1 MCRLVWR
8 LSEFAFF
15 VRLLRWAHFLFFR
28 VVIMASNSFIINQR
42 VARYRKLKDL
52 NQTQMA
58 DFMGI
63 KTSTYSQK
71 ERKGKITAEEIV
83 KIADILNINVNAL
96 LYGEV
101 EKINTSAN
109 PNEIE
114 QKIRSEYASRYAFFE
129 KLTPKNISHI
139 KIIFSLRPKQRQEVF
154 DLAYKFYLNNK
165 KSTS

>member
-1 MCRLVWR
+1 
-8 LSEFAFF
+8 
-15 VRLLRWAHFLFFR
+15 
-28 VVIMASNSFIINQR
+28 MASNSFIINQR

-71 ERKGKITAEEIV
+71 ERKGKITAEEII
-83 KIADILNINVNAL
+83 KIAEILNVDVDIL

-101 EKINTSAN
+101 EKTNTPLN
-109 PNEIE
+109 LNEIE

-129 KLTPKNISHI
+129 KLTSKNISYI
-139 KIIFSLRPKQRQEVF
+139 KIIFSLKSEQRQEVF

-165 KSTS
+165 KSSN